1 MVGQAC
7 KGLNADD
14 IGHTGRNQLDHLSRQ
29 EPPFAI
35 LVAQGQIGL
44 GHLRDFFNGYRRIK
58 ALALAQS
65 INGRAAQSP
74 HHLDAHFG
82 RKLRAPARPQEF
94 MAVFTAQ
101 QTIVEKVQ
109 HIRHHG
115 LGPLG
120 LQNFNQVVIGQG
132 HILDQDLAD
141 HAHPGLAE
149 GLVNG
154 QAVKS
159 LDNTPANPAIGIGGV
174 LIHQRLNADFFPLP
188 VQLLGRAGDLLI
200 GPHPIQAAHEQV
212 AIDQGVH
219 RINGQPCRDL
229 KARIFLHAVGIDGDH
244 GDIWVARLLQGTADK
259 GHIVAGPAAAAGL
272 GHHDGQMIRIVFTG
286 EHCLHDLPHHG
297 NGGETGVVIDIFQPR
312 IDGRPVV
319 IVQDHHM
326 IAVLFKNRLQNLKVD
341 GAHLGRQN
349 GIALQLHG
357 FRVLHTLEVHRP
369 GAGMNLLLPAHLH
382 GRNQAAD
389 ADADS
394 AQIVHLVDFQQRIE
408 FIAALQDLIDLVRG
422 HSVQTAAKG
431 IELQQLQVIPIP
443 DEPGGGIQPGM
454 VDPLVHDPQV
464 LVFLGIRE
472 AVLRE
477 HRQAIGGDELGDTV
491 IDLRVDMIGPPGQ
504 DNTAAAIVLHLLQ
517 YPLSFRHDVGLGLP
531 LLRPGCLDCRLDFGS
546 RDVPFLLT
554 ELYQPFGSNLFI
566 GKGHKGADIAHF
578 PLCNSLHVV
587 FQVFRIGGHHGA
599 AVVVLSILVLLVFIK
614 HTGVENGGDSLV
626 YEPLHMAVGQLGG
639 IALGF

>member
-1 MVGQAC
+1 MITSVDGAL
-7 KGLNADD
+7 KSALIKEGVYGLTLVEYGTVLARASA
-14 IGHTGRNQLDHLSRQ
+14 IGGGNLT
-29 EPPFAI
+29 
-35 LVAQGQIGL
+35 
-44 GHLRDFFNGYRRIK
+44 
-58 ALALAQS
+58 
-65 INGRAAQSP
+65 
-74 HHLDAHFG
+74 
-82 RKLRAPARPQEF
+82 
-94 MAVFTAQ
+94 
-101 QTIVEKVQ
+101 
-109 HIRHHG
+109 
-115 LGPLG
+115 
-120 LQNFNQVVIGQG
+120 LQNGKSNYADKRGVADPVFAYAGSLVQYTNVLVGFSDEDCKEDIAMRPYIILQDAAGTSYTLYGGMVPLLMQLLRRARNLFIGPNPVQTAHEEIPINQSV
-132 HILDQDLAD
+132 HR
-141 HAHPGLAE
+141 
-149 GLVNG
+149 VNG
-154 QAVKS
+154 KA
-159 LDNTPANPAIGIGGV
+159 
-174 LIHQRLNADFFPLP
+174 R
-188 VQLLGRAGDLLI
+188 
-200 GPHPIQAAHEQV
+200 
-212 AIDQGVH
+212 
-219 RINGQPCRDL
+219 RDL
-229 KARIFLHAVGIDGDH
+229 KTRVLFHAVGIYGNH
-244 GDIWVARLLQGTADK
+244 GDMAIPRLLECPADK

-297 NGGETGVVIDIFQPR
+297 NGGEAGVVIDKFQPR
-312 IDGRPVV
+312 IDGRPVI

-369 GAGMNLLLPAHLH
+369 GAGMDLLLPAHLH
-382 GRNQAAD
+382 GSDQAAD

-443 DEPGGGIQPGM
+443 DKPGGGIQPGM

-477 HRQAIGGDELGDTV
+477 HRQAIGGDEFRDTV

-517 YPLSFRHDVGLGLP
+517 YPLSFCHNVGLGLP
-531 LLRPGCLDCRLDFGS
+531 LLRPGCLDCRLGFGS

-554 ELYQPFGSNLFI
+554 EPYQPFGSNFFI

-578 PLCNSLHVV
+578 SLCNSLHVV

-599 AVVVLSILVLLVFIK
+599 AVVVLSILVFLVFIE

-626 YEPLHMAVGQLGG
+626 DEPLHMAVGQFGG
-639 IALGF
+639 ITLGF